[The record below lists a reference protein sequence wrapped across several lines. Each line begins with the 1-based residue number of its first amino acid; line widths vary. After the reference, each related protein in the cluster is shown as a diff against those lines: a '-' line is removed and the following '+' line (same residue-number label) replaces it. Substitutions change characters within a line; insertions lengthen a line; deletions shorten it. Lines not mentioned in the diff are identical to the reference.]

1 MAKRLH
7 VDKNLE
13 TKYKAL
19 ELEKGK
25 SNKEV
30 AQSFGI
36 PPNTLSNWKKYKQ
49 KVFEA
54 YKNKNANTKRIKPDT
69 YEQVNNATLK
79 WFKHIRVENVPVS
92 GILIKEK
99 ALYFAK

>member
-19 ELEKGK
+19 LELEKGK
-25 SNKEV
+25 SNKEM

-36 PPNTLSNWKKYKQ
+36 PPNTLS
-49 KVFEA
+49 
-54 YKNKNANTKRIKPDT
+54 
-69 YEQVNNATLK
+69 
-79 WFKHIRVENVPVS
+79 
-92 GILIKEK
+92 
-99 ALYFAK
+99 

>member
-36 PPNTLSNWKKYKQ
+36 PPNTLSNWKKIQ
-49 KVFEA
+49 
-54 YKNKNANTKRIKPDT
+54 TKG
-69 YEQVNNATLK
+69 
-79 WFKHIRVENVPVS
+79 F
-92 GILIKEK
+92 
-99 ALYFAK
+99 